1 MKITRLYATEDGE
14 SHFTDDQM
22 EFSLTDYTPG
32 APPLG
37 LSQTLSA
44 TEIRFMKAPAG
55 WTSDWH
61 AASARNLFVVLSG
74 EWEVSASD
82 EETRRFELGSVL
94 IVEDTS
100 GKGHTSRVVS
110 EVDSVAVLVQ
120 LNP

>member
-22 EFSLTDYTPG
+22 EFSLTDYTPD

-37 LSQTLSA
+37 LSETSPA

-82 EETRRFELGSVL
+82 EETRRFDLGSVL

>member
-22 EFSLTDYTPG
+22 EFSLTDYTPD

-37 LSQTLSA
+37 LSETSPA